1 MATQETSTTNTTPNP
16 KEISNR
22 QFKGSMFG
30 GFKKAVVQSYLKDVG
45 NQVQTLIN
53 ERDSLQSETANQ
65 RQELADLRQRMD
77 EQQEQMAKQKRRIE
91 QHEKKLAEFRQAE
104 QSLRSALVSSQKFA
118 EDLLETSRREA
129 ESIVES
135 ARLEKARVRL
145 EAKEIG
151 ISLTKEV
158 RALQEQRQRLYAE
171 IGAILDTHR
180 NLLEKYTSIQAVDI
194 ALPEPEDED
203 ERKSLE
209 FDQPEPET
217 DTSAPDMDDEFDD
230 EDEEEEWASTP
241 EVMPEEQPLGSFGGD
256 SESNEDEESSHVP
269 GWSEESR

>member
-1 MATQETSTTNTTPNP
+1 MANQEMSTSTRPNP
-16 KEISNR
+16 SDISNR
-22 QFKGSMFG
+22 QFKTSMFG
-30 GFKKAVVQSYLKDVG
+30 GFKKHVVQDYLKDVG
-45 NQVQTLIN
+45 GQVQNLLSERGTL
-53 ERDSLQSETANQ
+53 ESQVASQQQDLQS
-65 RQELADLRQRMD
+65 LRQRLD
-77 EQQEQMAKQKRRIE
+77 EQQEQLAKQKRRIE

-129 ESIVES
+129 DSIVES

-194 ALPEPEDED
+194 ALPEPEEEQKHLSFSEKQDMSNSSAGGGDYNEQFVED
-203 ERKSLE
+203 EE
-209 FDQPEPET
+209 EE
-217 DTSAPDMDDEFDD
+217 
-230 EDEEEEWASTP
+230 EEEEWASTP
-241 EVMPEEQPLGSFGGD
+241 EVMQDEQPLAAFGD
-256 SESNEDEESSHVP
+256 SGVSSSDSDGEP
-269 GWSEESR
+269 QQP

>member
-1 MATQETSTTNTTPNP
+1 MATQDSVTSNAIPNP
-16 KEISNR
+16 VDISNR
-22 QFKGSMFG
+22 KFKTSMFG
-30 GFKKAVVQSYLKDVG
+30 GFKKPVVESYLKAVSD
-45 NQVQTLIN
+45 QVQCLLD
-53 ERDSLQSETANQ
+53 ERSALESQSATQ
-65 RQELADLRQRMD
+65 RQEMQELRQRLD

-171 IGAILDTHR
+171 IGAILDTHK
-180 NLLEKYTSIQAVDI
+180 NLLEKYTNIQAVDI
-194 ALPEPEDED
+194 ALPEPEDEQK
-203 ERKSLE
+203 KSLE
-209 FDQPEPET
+209 FDEQPDAES
-217 DTSAPDMDDEFDD
+217 DTMSSDVGAAYDD
-230 EDEEEEWASTP
+230 EDEDDDEEWASTP
-241 EVMPEEQPLGSFGGD
+241 EVMQEDQPLGAFGD
-256 SESNEDEESSHVP
+256 DPEVSTQARN
-269 GWSEESR
+269 WSEESR